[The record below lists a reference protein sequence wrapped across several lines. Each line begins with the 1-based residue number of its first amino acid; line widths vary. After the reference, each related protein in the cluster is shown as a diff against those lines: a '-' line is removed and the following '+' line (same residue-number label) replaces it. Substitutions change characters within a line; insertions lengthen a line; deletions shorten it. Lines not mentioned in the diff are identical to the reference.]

1 MSLLGEISKTTEAL
15 RYHSKTAEIA
25 GQNLAHVNDETYAR
39 QRVHAREGVM
49 YGSHGGLLTSG
60 LESAGLDHV
69 RNDFLDRRVI
79 DEVGETAA
87 LEAEKEVFD
96 LLQSALGETLTS
108 PQINAGLDDSHDSIL
123 APGSL
128 ARALNDFFNAFQELS
143 ASPDESTIRQELYNK
158 IQTLAKRFN
167 DAGQSLEDIE
177 YDLTQT
183 VQRGVEDVNRLLA
196 QLHEVNKQVRRFE
209 LQDKGKAVTYR
220 DRRQALL
227 EDLSKLMEVNVEEG
241 EDATTGEA
249 TGFINIYA
257 TSKEG
262 QKIQLLDST
271 GPKKLTNDW
280 NQDFLIS
287 SNGVNGADAK
297 VHAKIDANGQL
308 GFLEVQSRGTL
319 FDDTDGP
326 ILVSLLPPK
335 PLSMVGQAGVA
346 GAVEP
351 VQGEAAAN
359 NLPAGQPVDDGAGL
373 SELLNETALQNGAP
387 VENIKRNKGDVF
399 YYQKTD
405 GEMALWQA
413 LENTIA
419 GTDPNGSNLFME
431 ISQFPNGQVVETKK
445 SFSDL
450 ETFSKGDQIYYEGKF
465 YQATADLSPI
475 SDETDNAS
483 TSRNFLENDIFKV
496 GDTYY
501 QATTNLARDAE
512 LNLDG
517 VLQGDVVALKV
528 LGENAT
534 AGSVIALGDT
544 LPSANNP
551 NVKELLLDAQVD
563 KGEYLRVDNGTGVN
577 EVAYDYYIAL
587 DNVDFTTNPDIVPS
601 ASNKFLKVSAY
612 SETSKQVN
620 DYLVFNDATQAEEL
634 NFNGSEGNVLFFEG
648 NHFIIKS
655 APEIPITDPIEIAN
669 FNPQDAQW
677 KSNFQLFKP
686 QLSGDDPLEIVRLN
700 SPSGYDISTG
710 VLVEVNLGIAE
721 AVVNGGEIK
730 GFNIINKGSGYP
742 SNDALLVEGENEGE
756 ALEIITNSGKL
767 AGYQN
772 ARVNGIQLFRTELNG
787 LVSSFVEKV
796 NALHNPTDEPG
807 GYLFGFDSF
816 LTRPVIGNNKIM
828 EEVYGLYGVEGN
840 GTFKVFDE
848 EVDMTLPFAESDT
861 FEIVNSTPIFP
872 AELKDNP
879 DAFFVRGDDYTEQ
892 ILTSPEGGQFY
903 EFYGSA
909 RRMQHI
915 TFESDPNYVGEDGL
929 LDTGD
934 EGRSL
939 MLAYEEIPFRV
950 EQGTNAF
957 LLGDN
962 FKFDAILANPWN
974 LAASL
979 KVDENLSPELLKSSE
994 KTPEGSS
1001 DIAYEIGS
1009 LADGE
1014 FNLKISTLN
1023 ADIGNKMSDLSDNF
1037 DHQKSLENL
1046 LLDQR
1051 RGVSSVSIDEEVADL
1066 MQFQRSFQASSR
1078 VLNTLDKMLELVVM
1092 GLLK

>member
-39 QRVHAREGVM
+39 QRVLAREGVM

-60 LESAGLDHV
+60 LETAGLEHV
-69 RNDFLDRRVI
+69 RNDFLDRRVV
-79 DEVGETAA
+79 DEVSETAA
-87 LEAEKEVFD
+87 LQAEKEVFD
-96 LLQSALGETLTS
+96 LLQAALGETLTS

-143 ASPDESTIRQELYNK
+143 ASPDEATIRQELYNK
-158 IQTLAKRFN
+158 VQTLAKRFN

-177 YDLTQT
+177 YDLSQT
-183 VQRGVEDVNRLLA
+183 VRRSVEDVNRLLA

-227 EDLSKLMEVNVEEG
+227 EDLSKLMEINVEEG
-241 EDATTGEA
+241 EDEATGEA
-249 TGFINIYA
+249 TGFLNIYA

-262 QKIQLLDST
+262 QKIQLLDSK
-271 GPKKLTNDW
+271 GPKSLTNQW
-280 NQDFLIS
+280 NQDFTIA
-287 SNGVNGADAK
+287 SNGPNGADAK
-297 VHAKIDANGQL
+297 IHAKIDSNGQL
-308 GFLEVQSRGTL
+308 GFLEVQNSGTL

-335 PLSMVGQAGVA
+335 PLSPAGQAEAADAAAPVDAQA
-346 GAVEP
+346 GAEV
-351 VQGEAAAN
+351 
-359 NLPAGQPVDDGAGL
+359 LPAGQPVDDGAGVA
-373 SELLNETALQNGAP
+373 ELLNEAP
-387 VENIKRNKGDVF
+387 LPIEIPQQNIKRQKGDVF
-399 YYQKTD
+399 YFQKPD

-419 GTDPNGSNLFME
+419 GTDPNDSNLFME
-431 ISQFPNGQVVETKK
+431 ITQFPNGQVVETKK
-445 SFSDL
+445 SFSNL
-450 ETFSKGDQIYYEGKF
+450 ETFEKGDQIYYEGKF

-475 SDETDNAS
+475 SDESDLES
-483 TSRNFLENDIFKV
+483 TSRNYLENDIFKF
-496 GDTYY
+496 GENYY

-512 LNLDG
+512 LNFEG
-517 VLQGDVVALKV
+517 VEQGDVVSLKI

-534 AGSVIALGDT
+534 AGSVISLGNKI
-544 LPSANNP
+544 PNP
-551 NVKELLLDAQVD
+551 NDPNIKELLIDPLVN
-563 KGEYLRVDNGTGVN
+563 KGEYLRVDNGTGIN
-577 EVAYDYYIAL
+577 EVNYDYYIAL
-587 DNVDFTTNPDIVPS
+587 DNVDFTANPGITPN
-601 ASNKFLKVSAY
+601 ASEQFLKVSAY
-612 SETSKQVN
+612 SENARQIN
-620 DYLVFNDATQAEEL
+620 DFLALNETTQEEEL
-634 NFNGSEGNVLFFEG
+634 NFSGSEGKVLLVDG

-655 APEIPITDPIEIAN
+655 APELPITDPLEIAN
-669 FNPQDAQW
+669 FNPLDAKW
-677 KSNFQLFKP
+677 KSNFQLFKA
-686 QLSGDDPLEIVRLN
+686 QLNGDNPEEIVRLN
-700 SPSGYDISTG
+700 SPSGYDVDTG
-710 VLVEVNLGIAE
+710 VLVELNLGIAE
-721 AVVNGGEIK
+721 AVVKGGEIK
-730 GFNIINKGSGYP
+730 GFNIINSGNGFP
-742 SNDALLVEGENEGE
+742 SNDAVLIAGENEGE
-756 ALEIITNSGKL
+756 ALEIITNSGKI

-772 ARVNGIQLFRTELNG
+772 ARVNGIELYRTELND
-787 LVSSFVEKV
+787 LVSSFVDKV
-796 NALHNPTDEPG
+796 NSLHNPTDEPG

-816 LTRPVIGNNKIM
+816 LTRPVVGNNKIM

-840 GTFKVFDE
+840 GTFKIYDE
-848 EVDMTLPFAESDT
+848 EVDMTLPFADKDT

-872 AELKDNP
+872 EELQNSP

-915 TFESDPNYVGEDGL
+915 TFEADPNFVGDDGL

-962 FKFDAILANPWN
+962 FTFDAVLANPWN

-979 KVDENLSPELLKSSE
+979 KVDDNLSPELLKSSE
-994 KTPEGSS
+994 ETPEGAS

-1037 DHQKSLENL
+1037 DHQQSLENL

>member
-39 QRVHAREGVM
+39 QRVLAREGVM
-49 YGSHGGLLTSG
+49 YGSYGGLLSSG
-60 LESAGLDHV
+60 LETAGLEHV
-69 RNDFLDRRVI
+69 RNDFLDRRVVN
-79 DEVGETAA
+79 EVGETAA

-123 APGSL
+123 AAGSL

-143 ASPDESTIRQELYNK
+143 ASPDEATIRQELFNK
-158 IQTLAKRFN
+158 VQTLAKRFN

-183 VQRGVEDVNRLLA
+183 VRRSVEDVNRLLT

-220 DRRQALL
+220 DRRQSLL
-227 EDLSKLMEVNVEEG
+227 EDLSKLMEIKVEEG
-241 EDATTGEA
+241 EDAGTGEA
-249 TGFINIYA
+249 TGFLNIYA
-257 TSKEG
+257 TSSEG

-271 GPKKLTNDW
+271 GPKTLTNNW
-280 NQDFLIS
+280 NQDFTIA
-287 SNGVNGADAK
+287 SNGLNGADAK
-297 VHAKIDANGQL
+297 IHAKIDASGQL
-308 GFLEVQSRGTL
+308 GFLEVQNSGTF

-335 PLSMVGQAGVA
+335 PFASS
-346 GAVEP
+346 
-351 VQGEAAAN
+351 VQGAEVVAQPEAQAEAEV
-359 NLPAGQPVDDGAGL
+359 LPAGQPVDDGAGL
-373 SELLNETALQNGAP
+373 SELLNETALPIELQQQ
-387 VENIKRNKGDVF
+387 NIKREKGDVF
-399 YYQKTD
+399 YFQKPD

-431 ISQFPNGQVVETKK
+431 ITQFPNGQVVETKK
-445 SFSDL
+445 TFSDL
-450 ETFSKGDQIYYEGKF
+450 ETFDKGDQVYYEGNF
-465 YQATADLSPI
+465 YQATANLSPVT
-475 SDETDNAS
+475 DESGQES
-483 TSRNFLENDIFKV
+483 TSRNFLKNDIFKY
-496 GDTYY
+496 GENYY
-501 QATTNLARDAE
+501 QATTNLVRDAE
-512 LNLDG
+512 LNFEG
-517 VLQGDVVALKV
+517 IENGDVVSLKI

-534 AGSVIALGDT
+534 AGSVISLGNV
-544 LPSANNP
+544 LPNTNDQ
-551 NVKELLLDAQVD
+551 NIRELLIDPLVN
-563 KGEYLRVDNGTGVN
+563 KGEFLRVDNGTGIN
-577 EVAYDYYIAL
+577 EVNYDFYIAL
-587 DNVDFTTNPDIVPS
+587 ENVDFEANPGIIPS
-601 ASNKFLKVSAY
+601 TSDKFLKVSASFVNV
-612 SETSKQVN
+612 SEID
-620 DYLVFNDATQAEEL
+620 DYLIFNETTQAEEL
-634 NFNGSEGNVLFFEG
+634 NFSGSEGNIMVVDG
-648 NHFIIKS
+648 NHFIIRS
-655 APEIPITDPIEIAN
+655 APELPITDPLEIVN
-669 FNPQDAQW
+669 FNPIDAKW
-677 KSNFQLFKP
+677 KSNFQLFKA
-686 QLSGDDPLEIVRLN
+686 QLSGDNPKEIIRLN
-700 SPSGYDISTG
+700 SPSGYDVETG
-710 VLVEVNLGIAE
+710 VLVELNLGIAE

-730 GFNIINKGSGYP
+730 GFNIINKGNGFP
-742 SNDALLVEGENEGE
+742 SNDALLIEGENENE
-756 ALEIITNSGKL
+756 ALEIVTNSGKIS
-767 AGYQN
+767 GYQN
-772 ARVNGIQLFRTELNG
+772 ARVNGIQLFRTELND
-787 LVSSFVEKV
+787 LVSSFVDRV
-796 NALHNPTDEPG
+796 NSLHNPTDEPG

-828 EEVYGLYGVEGN
+828 EEVYGLFGVEGN

-848 EVDMTLPFAESDT
+848 EVDMTLPFAETDT

-872 AELKDNP
+872 AELQNNA

-892 ILTSPEGGQFY
+892 ILSSPEGGQFY

-915 TFESDPNYVGEDGL
+915 TFEADPDYVGEDGL

-939 MLAYEEIPFRV
+939 MLAYENIPFRV

-962 FKFDAILANPWN
+962 FTFDAILANTWN

-979 KVDENLSPELLKSSE
+979 KVDDNLSPELLKSSE